1 MSDQTA
7 VSERE
12 QKVLGIIETARGKRA
27 KFRDEKITM
36 AHGAGGK
43 ATQTLIEGLL
53 VPAFG
58 GQTLKE
64 MGDAGIVGIG
74 GLELAMTTDAYVVK
88 PLRFPGGSIGEL
100 AVNGTA
106 NDLAVSGARPLALS
120 LSLILEEGLPAEDLR
135 AEVEAIAQTARA
147 AGVQIV
153 AGDTKVVERGHADGM
168 YITTAGVGQR
178 DPRARLSPGAL
189 RPESCCRGAS
199 ASTARRSCWRAT
211 SSSWTRRS
219 SPIRVLCGPRL
230 MPCWMLSVP
239 SCDASGT
246 RPAVGWPRS

>member
-74 GLELAMTTDAYVVK
+74 GLELAMTTD
-88 PLRFPGGSIGEL
+88 
-100 AVNGTA
+100 
-106 NDLAVSGARPLALS
+106 
-120 LSLILEEGLPAEDLR
+120 LEPDA
-135 AEVEAIAQTARA
+135 
-147 AGVQIV
+147 
-153 AGDTKVVERGHADGM
+153 
-168 YITTAGVGQR
+168 TT
-178 DPRARLSPGAL
+178 
-189 RPESCCRGAS
+189 
-199 ASTARRSCWRAT
+199 
-211 SSSWTRRS
+211 
-219 SPIRVLCGPRL
+219 
-230 MPCWMLSVP
+230 
-239 SCDASGT
+239 
-246 RPAVGWPRS
+246 